1 MTSAKAS
8 LACVTHAGLVPH
20 FMLLTFETPSRT
32 FQIVSVTCLI
42 RQRNHISLSYTGAFS
57 ALRFHSSSCKRRV
70 CRAQTRPGCRRSLS
84 LSLGSAAHVSSTL
97 PRTIPTCSRG
107 WCCSSGCCQTPR
119 APGPQL
125 KVSPRSCEDARS
137 GDGADV
143 LGSCRTALTVAK
155 SCALQGPVPMV
166 HRFVRWA
173 SPCQG
178 PRDCQGAGHTTYTQT
193 RAISQLP
200 NALSRHTANGS
211 E

>member
-1 MTSAKAS
+1 MPSAKAS

-20 FMLLTFETPSRT
+20 FVLLTFKTPSRT

-84 LSLGSAAHVSSTL
+84 LSLGSAAHISSTL
-97 PRTIPTCSRG
+97 PRTILTCSRG
-107 WCCSSGCCQTPR
+107 WCCSSGCCQAPR
-119 APGPQL
+119 APGPQHE
-125 KVSPRSCEDARS
+125 VSPRSRGDARS

-143 LGSCRTALTVAK
+143 PGSWRIALTVAK
-155 SCALQGPVPMV
+155 SCALQGPVPTA

-178 PRDCQGAGHTTYTQT
+178 PRDCRGAGHTTYTQT
-193 RAISQLP
+193 RAVSQLP